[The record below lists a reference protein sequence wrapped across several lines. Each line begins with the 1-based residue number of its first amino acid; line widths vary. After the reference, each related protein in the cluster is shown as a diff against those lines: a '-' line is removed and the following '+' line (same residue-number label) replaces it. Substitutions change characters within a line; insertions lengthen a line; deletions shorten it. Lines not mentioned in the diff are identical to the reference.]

1 MKMLVPTG
9 YMVMPTEGGVGIA
22 LCPGVAPQQMTAM
35 PGMAHHDP
43 APTGG
48 HGEAEQPCAFAG
60 LSAPSLAAADPLVL
74 ALAVAFVLALGL
86 RVAAPRAVA
95 ATPLLRPPSR
105 GPPLPS

>member
-9 YMVMPTEGGVGIA
+9 YMVMPINGGMTIA
-22 LCPGVAPQQMTAM
+22 PCPGVAPQPMAAM

-43 APTGG
+43 APAGG
-48 HGEAEQPCAFAG
+48 HGKAEQPCAFAG

-74 ALAVAFVLALGL
+74 ARAIAFVLALGP
-86 RVAAPRAVA
+86 RAAAPRAVA
-95 ATPLLRPPSR
+95 ATPFLHPPSR